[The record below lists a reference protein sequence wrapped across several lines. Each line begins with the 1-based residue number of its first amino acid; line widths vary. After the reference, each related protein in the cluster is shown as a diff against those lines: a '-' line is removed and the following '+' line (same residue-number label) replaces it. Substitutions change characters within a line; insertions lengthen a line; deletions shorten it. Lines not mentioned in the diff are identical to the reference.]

1 MDCCF
6 SHIYPAPK
14 SDHNPDEK
22 TGCVRAIDIDAGL
35 SDDKR
40 ISAYLADQIRL
51 YGKNHGRIAYVI
63 HEEKIASPLLVG
75 NGVNTKALINTI
87 IISISF
93 QKRPRQQFSVLQY
106 PTTRRQVMKLTNKH
120 KAAIK
125 SYLRA
130 VAASGITV
138 LLAIVADI
146 RPEFA
151 ILAGALIAP
160 LAKAIDPSSGTEADY
175 GVNAK

>member
-1 MDCCF
+1 
-6 SHIYPAPK
+6 
-14 SDHNPDEK
+14 
-22 TGCVRAIDIDAGL
+22 
-35 SDDKR
+35 
-40 ISAYLADQIRL
+40 
-51 YGKNHGRIAYVI
+51 
-63 HEEKIASPLLVG
+63 
-75 NGVNTKALINTI
+75 
-87 IISISF
+87 
-93 QKRPRQQFSVLQY
+93 
-106 PTTRRQVMKLTNKH
+106 MKLTNKH

-138 LLAIVADI
+138 ILAIVADI

-160 LAKAIDPSSGTEADY
+160 IAKAIDPSSGTEADY

>member
-1 MDCCF
+1 
-6 SHIYPAPK
+6 
-14 SDHNPDEK
+14 
-22 TGCVRAIDIDAGL
+22 
-35 SDDKR
+35 
-40 ISAYLADQIRL
+40 
-51 YGKNHGRIAYVI
+51 
-63 HEEKIASPLLVG
+63 
-75 NGVNTKALINTI
+75 
-87 IISISF
+87 
-93 QKRPRQQFSVLQY
+93 
-106 PTTRRQVMKLTNKH
+106 MKLTNKH

-146 RPEFA
+146 RPQFA

-160 LAKAIDPSSGTEADY
+160 IAKAIDPSSGTEADY

>member
-1 MDCCF
+1 
-6 SHIYPAPK
+6 
-14 SDHNPDEK
+14 
-22 TGCVRAIDIDAGL
+22 
-35 SDDKR
+35 
-40 ISAYLADQIRL
+40 
-51 YGKNHGRIAYVI
+51 
-63 HEEKIASPLLVG
+63 
-75 NGVNTKALINTI
+75 
-87 IISISF
+87 
-93 QKRPRQQFSVLQY
+93 
-106 PTTRRQVMKLTNKH
+106 MKLTNKH

-138 LLAIVADI
+138 ILAIVADI
-146 RPEFA
+146 RPELA